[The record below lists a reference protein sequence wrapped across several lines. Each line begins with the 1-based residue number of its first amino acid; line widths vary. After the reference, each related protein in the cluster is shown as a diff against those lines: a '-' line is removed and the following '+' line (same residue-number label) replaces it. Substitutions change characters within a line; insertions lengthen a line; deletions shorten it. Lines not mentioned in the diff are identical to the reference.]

1 MKRSATGT
9 ALIFVGPLPP
19 PIHGQSV
26 ATHALRDL
34 LIKSNVRIRVID
46 NGPGLHGGLIRR
58 LIREGKAHLLVILS
72 PARTLYTSVNS
83 NFGICATI
91 LLCLIARLR
100 RKRIVLHHHSY
111 RYIAQ
116 PGALMAILAR
126 VSGPAAT
133 HIVNCPEMGRQL
145 KTRYSAIKHTMSYS
159 NVGVVD
165 RRLRPVSRT
174 QPELVIGHMSN
185 LTQEKGLGRTID
197 AFREAR
203 RCWPE
208 AQLHL
213 AGPCAETS
221 AEQMIADAT
230 AEFGDSF
237 RYYGAVYGDDKQE
250 FFSRIDVFAFPS
262 LYAVETQGI
271 VNLEALACG
280 RPVVAF
286 GQCCIP
292 GDIGNDGGYAVPRDA
307 DFSQA
312 LIEYLQTYLQ
322 DRSGASRRARQQF
335 DTILQ
340 THAAERA
347 ELLQYLCE
355 SA

>member
-1 MKRSATGT
+1 MKRSAPGT
-9 ALIFVGPLPP
+9 VLIFVGPLPP

-34 LIKSNVRIRVID
+34 LIKSDVRIRVID

-83 NFGICATI
+83 NFGIFATI

-100 RKRIVLHHHSY
+100 RKRIMLHHHSY
-111 RYIAQ
+111 RYIGQ
-116 PGALMAILAR
+116 SGALMAILAR

-145 KTRYSAIKHTMSYS
+145 KAQYSTVKRTLSYS

-174 QPELVIGHMSN
+174 QSELVLGHMSN
-185 LTQEKGLGRTID
+185 LTQEKGLNRTID
-197 AFREAR
+197 AFREVR

-208 AQLHL
+208 AQLRL
-213 AGPCAETS
+213 AGPCAEVS
-221 AEQMIADAT
+221 AEQTIANAT
-230 AEFGDSF
+230 AEFGAAFHYD
-237 RYYGAVYGDDKQE
+237 GPVYGDDKQK
-250 FFSRIDVFAFPS
+250 FFSRIDVFVFPS

-286 GQCCIP
+286 AQCCIP
-292 GDIGNDGGYAVPRDA
+292 GDIGNDGGHAVPRDA

-312 LIEYLQTYLQ
+312 LIEYLHRYLQ

-335 DTILQ
+335 ETILQ
-340 THAAERA
+340 THAVERA
-347 ELLQYLCE
+347 ELLQDLGKR
-355 SA
+355 A